1 VGVACNVFGTL
12 GAAIQFSLF
21 TWALRWLPPSRVV
34 IYLTLNPIVAILLAS
49 LFLGETVTPVLI
61 AGLVFVIGVLTMSA
75 IGTKRTCLFAL
86 HMSAYDPKRTS
97 IAPSAMELEPA
108 ANVIGGMR
116 ATLFHNPTAGHKA
129 TKDDILAAMKL
140 ADFNVRYVSVKDDNF
155 EEAFEKKADLLVV
168 AGGDGTIAE
177 VLTRLPDRAMP
188 VALLPLGTANNIAR
202 SLGIAGTPQELVETW
217 KIDNTH
223 PFDVGTVKASWG
235 TSRFLEGFG
244 VGVFAEFLKAADRG
258 EKAKGADNLRK
269 GRALLEK
276 QVKGAKPIE
285 LSIKIDGKTFNGEFL
300 GVEVMNVPFTGPG
313 LPLATKAHVADGLL
327 DVVCFDAARR
337 RDFEQWLDAP
347 QDAQAPVTARQGKI
361 IELVWADTANRL
373 DDESYGNR
381 DKKQVAEIACEKD
394 KLKVLIP
401 VKHPSQKAVAK

>member
-1 VGVACNVFGTL
+1 
-12 GAAIQFSLF
+12 
-21 TWALRWLPPSRVV
+21 
-34 IYLTLNPIVAILLAS
+34 
-49 LFLGETVTPVLI
+49 
-61 AGLVFVIGVLTMSA
+61 
-75 IGTKRTCLFAL
+75 
-86 HMSAYDPKRTS
+86 
-97 IAPSAMELEPA
+97 
-108 ANVIGGMR
+108 MR

-140 ADFNVRYVSVKDDNF
+140 ADFDVRYVSVKDDNL

-223 PFDVGTVKASWG
+223 PLDVGTVKASWG

-244 VGVFAEFLKAADRG
+244 VGVFAEFLKAAHKG

-276 QVKGAKPIE
+276 QVKGAKPVE

-300 GVEVMNVPFTGPG
+300 GVEVMNVLHWARP
-313 LPLATKAHVADGLL
+313 
-327 DVVCFDAARR
+327 AAGDQSAGR
-337 RDFEQWLDAP
+337 
-347 QDAQAPVTARQGKI
+347 
-361 IELVWADTANRL
+361 
-373 DDESYGNR
+373 
-381 DKKQVAEIACEKD
+381 
-394 KLKVLIP
+394 
-401 VKHPSQKAVAK
+401 

>member
-1 VGVACNVFGTL
+1 
-12 GAAIQFSLF
+12 
-21 TWALRWLPPSRVV
+21 
-34 IYLTLNPIVAILLAS
+34 
-49 LFLGETVTPVLI
+49 
-61 AGLVFVIGVLTMSA
+61 
-75 IGTKRTCLFAL
+75 
-86 HMSAYDPKRTS
+86 
-97 IAPSAMELEPA
+97 MELEPA
-108 ANVIGGMR
+108 AHVIEGMR

-140 ADFNVRYVSVKDDNF
+140 ADFDVRYVSVKDDNL
-155 EEAFEKKADLLVV
+155 EQAFEKKADLFVI
-168 AGGDGTIAE
+168 AGGDGTITE
-177 VLTRLPDRAMP
+177 VLTRLPDRTMP

-223 PFDVGTVKASWG
+223 PLDVGTVKASWG

-244 VGVFAEFLKAADRG
+244 VGVFAEFLKAADKS

-313 LPLATKAHVADGLL
+313 LPLATKAHVADGVL

-337 RDFEQWLDAP
+337 HDFEKWLDAP
-347 QDAQAPVTARQGKI
+347 QDEQAPVTTRQGKI

-394 KLKVLIP
+394 KLNVLIP